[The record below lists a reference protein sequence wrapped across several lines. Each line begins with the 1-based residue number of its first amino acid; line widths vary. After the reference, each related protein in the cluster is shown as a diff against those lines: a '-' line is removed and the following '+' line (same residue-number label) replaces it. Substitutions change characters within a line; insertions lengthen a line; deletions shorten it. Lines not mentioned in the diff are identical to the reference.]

1 MRFDSY
7 GNRLKN
13 ILCNNSQNQHTTPT
27 MPTPTKSEVLDAIAI
42 IEKDPEQWE
51 NAARTVMAFMEGN
64 EELRFMFGPASM
76 PWIFEEN
83 INDGRELLVF
93 LYAAGIIQSHLK
105 NGKPPDSPLDGWLFV
120 IRLRR
125 NLAGKIKISSPSIE
139 RLDALESMGW
149 LGECAAVVMR
159 DFESPKNPKA
169 GQDASS
175 ILGTSGRDVLLSAG
189 HRRAMQGDYDEAYSA
204 YNVLLALN
212 PYDADANADLGQA
225 MDRQAMELRAHG
237 EKHEKA
243 AAELIKKARPRILMA
258 AMLGTNN
265 PMLPVLL
272 RTTAPDYDWTQDTS
286 ASFSKNKEADSL
298 IAQAEN
304 AFVQRRYDDAVQ
316 LYKEALKHDPES
328 YVATLHC
335 GDAYYTAGNLPSGT
349 EWFGKAVALNPNVEQ
364 GHRYLADALAKSG
377 KHKEAL
383 DSYIAAFVAE
393 PYDQLPRQALE
404 NAARNANPLF
414 KPSPLCDVPML
425 DRKIDTDGNIISLN
439 ITPAQN
445 NAMTNAYAEARINWA
460 KSSGQ
465 NAGWRNSAGEEAAG
479 LRAFAAK
486 VLELHDKKDAGVAKW
501 LAAAVTI
508 KKLDA
513 AGLLEAATYF
523 ERADEDIARAY
534 PAYREKHRDLLTRY
548 LREFWLAQTP

>member
-1 MRFDSY
+1 
-7 GNRLKN
+7 
-13 ILCNNSQNQHTTPT
+13 
-27 MPTPTKSEVLDAIAI
+27 MPKPTKSEVLDAIAT
-42 IEKDPEQWE
+42 IEKGPGQWE
-51 NAARTVMAFMEGN
+51 NAASTVMAFMEGN
-64 EELRFMFGPASM
+64 YRKGDELPFIFGPASM

-83 INDGRELLVF
+83 INDSRELLAF
-93 LYAAGIIQSHLK
+93 LYAVGSIQSQLK

-125 NLAGKIKISSPSIE
+125 QFAAKISSPSIE

-149 LGECAAVVMR
+149 IGECAAVVMR
-159 DFESPKNPKA
+159 DFESPKKPKA

-175 ILGTSGRDVLLSAG
+175 ILGASGRDVLLSAG

-237 EKHEKA
+237 EKHKEA
-243 AAELIKKARPRILMA
+243 AADLVKKARPHILMA
-258 AMLGTNN
+258 AMLGTKN

-286 ASFSKNKEADSL
+286 ASFSGNKEANSL

-335 GDAYYTAGNLPSGT
+335 GDAYYTAGNLPLGI

-383 DSYIAAFVAE
+383 DSYIAALVAE

-404 NAARNANPLF
+404 NAARNANPHC
-414 KPSPLCDVPML
+414 KPSPLRDIPML
-425 DRKIDTDGNIISLN
+425 GRKIDPDGSTVSLI
-439 ITPAQN
+439 ITPDQN
-445 NAMTNAYAEARINWA
+445 DPVTNAYAEARINWA
-460 KSSGQ
+460 KPSGQ
-465 NAGWRNSAGEEAAG
+465 NAGWRNSAWEEVAG

-486 VLELHDKKDAGVAKW
+486 VFELHGKKDANAADW
-501 LAAAVTI
+501 LAAAVII
-508 KKLDA
+508 KKLDE
-513 AGLLEAATYF
+513 AGLLEAAIYF
-523 ERADEDIARAY
+523 ERADKDIARDY